1 MLINKNKI
9 LALII
14 SLISFSS
21 FSQDSNIC
29 DGNKDRLI
37 NLMKTNYKDLPFDGA
52 KYVSIGECKYIIG
65 VGTTSTQSKTNSV
78 MARISSVKARREI
91 MLLLNNASVTS
102 EAILTTEQVV
112 KDDSTS
118 YFESFKDEVVEKASA
133 FVNGMPMLTAFK
145 SSDGSTFIYILY
157 KTI

>member
-1 MLINKNKI
+1 MSNNKNKI

-14 SLISFSS
+14 CLISFSL

-118 YFESFKDEVVEKASA
+118 YFEGFKDEVVEKASA

>member
-37 NLMKTNYKDLPFDGA
+37 NLMKTNYKDLPFDVA

-65 VGTTSTQSKTNSV
+65 VGTTSTQTKTNSV

-102 EAILTTEQVV
+102 ETILTTEQVV

-118 YFESFKDEVVEKASA
+118 YFEGFKDEVVEKASA

>member
-1 MLINKNKI
+1 MLINKTKI

-118 YFESFKDEVVEKASA
+118 YFEGFKDEVVEKASA

>member
-1 MLINKNKI
+1 MSINKIKI

-14 SLISFSS
+14 CLISFSS

-29 DGNKDRLI
+29 EGNKDRLI

-91 MLLLNNASVTS
+91 MLLLNNISITS

-118 YFESFKDEVVEKASA
+118 YFESFRDEVVEKASG
-133 FVNGMPMLTAFK
+133 FVKGIPLLTAFK
-145 SSDGSTFIYILY
+145 SSDDSTFIYILY
-157 KTI
+157 RAI

>member
-1 MLINKNKI
+1 MLINKTKI

-118 YFESFKDEVVEKASA
+118 YFEGFKDEVVEKASA
-133 FVNGMPMLTAFK
+133 FVNGMPMLTAFT
-145 SSDGSTFIYILY
+145 SSDGSTFIYVLY
-157 KTI
+157 KSI

>member
-118 YFESFKDEVVEKASA
+118 YFEGFKDEVVEKASA

>member
-65 VGTTSTQSKTNSV
+65 VGTTSTQTKTNSV

-102 EAILTTEQVV
+102 ETILTTEQVV

-118 YFESFKDEVVEKASA
+118 YFEGFKDEVVEKASA

>member
-118 YFESFKDEVVEKASA
+118 YFEGFKDEVVEKASA

-157 KTI
+157 KAI